1 MVEESLSK
9 AQALLVLHWTEA
21 SPDTLWGEVGN
32 LSKRRDVARSPFGS
46 VVPGK
51 TGVSAWEKRGAELL
65 QF

>member
-1 MVEESLSK
+1 MVEEILSK

-21 SPDTLWGEVGN
+21 SPGTLWAEVGS
-32 LSKRRDVARSPFGS
+32 LSERRDVAKSPFGS

-51 TGVSAWEKRGAELL
+51 MGVSAWEKRGAEQL